1 MNQVLL
7 SSTLFPLSY
16 YFMGL
21 RLIDIQTGFLP
32 MEDKGKLLA
41 ALIVVLLYIFG
52 SPTGRFRHK

>member
-1 MNQVLL
+1 MNHVLL

-21 RLIDIQTGFLP
+21 RLIA
-32 MEDKGKLLA
+32 LA
-41 ALIVVLLYIFG
+41 AVIVVLRYIAG